1 MLDAELFVHEESTA
15 DRPEDGGL
23 VSAEP
28 DKDGDSSD
36 EEDDSSEESNGEEE
50 ESDVDIDADD
60 DDESEAQL
68 VVENDGDNLEE
79 SSLKR
84 RRKNETGPSPDSGTE
99 ASNHCPPHPGFI
111 WNVCIRCG
119 ERKSTEP
126 TNDPVPTHVGLRYI
140 HEGLEVSELEASRVR
155 NAELRRVNKTKKL
168 LLVVDL
174 DHTVLN
180 SARFADVPVGELQAG
195 GSSLHQMTKLGLW
208 TKLRPFAHEFL
219 QEASK
224 LYEMYIYTMGERKY
238 AKKMAKLLDPT
249 RQLFA
254 DRIISQ
260 NDSTKRYTK
269 DLDVVLGA
277 DSAVVILD
285 DTEAVWPS
293 HKSNL
298 ILMERYH
305 FFSSSCSQFGVNS
318 ASLAQLY
325 RDESETEGTLAT
337 TLKTLRAIHH
347 EYFNGKSQK
356 RKLSSDSSDVR
367 LVIRSLR
374 AKLLAGCNVVLGPEI
389 HPFWQLPAEL
399 GARCSTFC
407 DHTTTH
413 VVALDPGTD
422 QALWAKEHD
431 VFLVHP
437 RWVDA
442 TSYLWSRPPEEDYPV
457 TENPA
462 GPAVVTF
469 AKNVLVEPLIVDDTS
484 DKGEVEPLVDLEPSK
499 DETVSQATNA
509 VELSGSSCLELP
521 PTHVNGLSDASSVE
535 DEDLEIE

>member
-1 MLDAELFVHEESTA
+1 MELASYSFGSNN
-15 DRPEDGGL
+15 L
-23 VSAEP
+23 VA
-28 DKDGDSSD
+28 
-36 EEDDSSEESNGEEE
+36 
-50 ESDVDIDADD
+50 
-60 DDESEAQL
+60 
-68 VVENDGDNLEE
+68 
-79 SSLKR
+79 
-84 RRKNETGPSPDSGTE
+84 
-99 ASNHCPPHPGFI
+99 
-111 WNVCIRCG
+111 
-119 ERKSTEP
+119 
-126 TNDPVPTHVGLRYI
+126 
-140 HEGLEVSELEASRVR
+140 
-155 NAELRRVNKTKKL
+155 
-168 LLVVDL
+168 
-174 DHTVLN
+174 
-180 SARFADVPVGELQAG
+180 LQ
-195 GSSLHQMTKLGLW
+195 
-208 TKLRPFAHEFL
+208 
-219 QEASK
+219 
-224 LYEMYIYTMGERKY
+224 
-238 AKKMAKLLDPT
+238 
-249 RQLFA
+249 
-254 DRIISQ
+254 
-260 NDSTKRYTK
+260 
-269 DLDVVLGA
+269 
-277 DSAVVILD
+277 
-285 DTEAVWPS
+285 
-293 HKSNL
+293 
-298 ILMERYH
+298 
-305 FFSSSCSQFGVNS
+305 
-318 ASLAQLY
+318 
-325 RDESETEGTLAT
+325 
-337 TLKTLRAIHH
+337 
-347 EYFNGKSQK
+347 SQK

-367 LVIRSLR
+367 LVFLFSYVFTFENGRSYYKQKKQLSSSKCSLLFHDFCNLLFLGNLTTSGVIVVFVNVYYQVIRSLR